1 MAFRITVELTVVT
14 AVAVFAAWGAPA
26 AKEQTKAAEGN
37 VQAGRALALLVCAG
51 CHVVAPDQPFK
62 PVYQGPPNPPD
73 FKEIANEPGVTAESL
88 RHHLETLPAVAR
100 NSMPNLLL
108 SDDQLR
114 DVAAY
119 VISLRAQP
127 LPPSR

>member
-1 MAFRITVELTVVT
+1 MALPTTRRWAALT

-26 AKEQTKAAEGN
+26 AKEQTKSAEGN

-51 CHVVAPDQPFK
+51 CHVVTPDQPFK

-73 FKEIANEPGVTAESL
+73 FKEIANKPGVTAESL
-88 RHHLETLPAVAR
+88 RHHMETLPAVAR

-119 VISLRAQP
+119 IISLRDQP

>member
-1 MAFRITVELTVVT
+1 MALRITGRLAAFT
-14 AVAVFAAWGAPA
+14 ALAVFAAWGAPA
-26 AKEQTKAAEGN
+26 AKGQTKPAEGN
-37 VQAGRALALLVCAG
+37 MQAGRALALLVCAS

-62 PVYQGPPNPPD
+62 PVYKGPPNPPN
-73 FKEIANEPGVTAESL
+73 FKEIANQPGVTAESL

-119 VISLRAQP
+119 ILSLRDQP
-127 LPPSR
+127 TPSR